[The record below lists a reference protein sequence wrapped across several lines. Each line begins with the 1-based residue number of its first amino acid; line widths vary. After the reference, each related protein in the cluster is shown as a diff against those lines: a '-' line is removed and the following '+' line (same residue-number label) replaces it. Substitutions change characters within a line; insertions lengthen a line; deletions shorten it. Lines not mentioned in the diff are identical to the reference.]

1 MPRCHRSALSSRL
14 RNADNDN
21 QCQHHCDDI
30 DRKPNEIRASGR
42 NETAHISGEGIR
54 GIENKPLNDIKSY
67 ELVLRDAV
75 NVNRFYGS
83 AHTRNGKTLESKRAD

>member
-14 RNADNDN
+14 RNTDNDN

-42 NETAHISGEGIR
+42 NETAHTSGEGIR
-54 GIENKPLNDIKSY
+54 GIENKSLNDIKSY

-83 AHTRNGKTLESKRAD
+83 AQTCNGKTFESERTD